1 MIIPA
6 GSRSLPAPRAVGAWL
21 LAPLRANEQPEPSRT
36 RLGRLTPWIAVVAA
50 VVTPFMAF
58 DRSRV
63 EGLGMG
69 AAVAAAVAVSV
80 TVALLGWQP
89 LNAWRFAAAV
99 AALWIIFGPA
109 AEESVSVLPLALPL
123 VLLIAGVAV
132 LARHRRA
139 LGWAGWAWTVVLV
152 LLGVTG
158 EAAVLYLVVFTLL
171 MLVVDARRQRTR
183 ARAEAASEREARLTR
198 EAESM
203 VLEERARIARELHDV
218 VAHHMS
224 MVAVQA
230 ETAPYRLEGVPD
242 PVREEFGSIARS
254 ARAAL
259 TDVRGILTVLR
270 DVDADVERAPQPGL
284 DGLEALVDS
293 ARAAGSQVELT
304 VTGRRRPLSAAL
316 EIGGYRI
323 VQESLANAARHAP
336 GAVVAVAVA
345 YRKRELEV
353 VVTNGPPTSPVAS
366 PATGDGAPD
375 EGGHGL
381 AGMRERAHL
390 LGGDVAAGPT
400 PDGGFRVAAT
410 LPLKEGTA

>member
-1 MIIPA
+1 MTTPA
-6 GSRSLPAPRAVGAWL
+6 SSRSLPTPRAVGTWL
-21 LAPLRANEQPEPSRT
+21 IAPLRASEEPDPPRT
-36 RLGRLTPWIAVVAA
+36 RLGRRGPWI
-50 VVTPFMAF
+50 
-58 DRSRV
+58 
-63 EGLGMG
+63 
-69 AAVAAAVAVSV
+69 AVAAAVVTVFLTFDRARAEGLGMVAAVAATVAASI
-80 TVALLGWQP
+80 TVALLGQQP
-89 LNAWRFAAAV
+89 LNAWRFAAAI
-99 AALWIIFGPA
+99 AALWIMFGPTA
-109 AEESVSVLPLALPL
+109 GDNVSVLPLALPI
-123 VLLIAGVAV
+123 VLMLAGVVV

-139 LGWAGWAWTVVLV
+139 LGWAVWTWTVVLV
-152 LLGVTG
+152 LLGVLG
-158 EAAVLYLVVFTLL
+158 EAGVGFLVLFTLV

-183 ARAEAASEREARLTR
+183 ARAEAVSEREARLTR

-270 DVDADVERAPQPGL
+270 DVDADVERTPQPGL
-284 DGLEALVDS
+284 DGLEALVES
-293 ARAAGSQVELT
+293 ARAAGSQVDLS

-323 VQESLANAARHAP
+323 VQESVANAARHAP
-336 GAVVAVAVA
+336 GAVVAVAVS

-353 VVTNGPPTSPVAS
+353 VVTNGPPASPVAS
-366 PATGDGAPD
+366 PATGDDASDG
-375 EGGHGL
+375 GGHGL
-381 AGMRERAHL
+381 VGMRERAHL
-390 LGGDVAAGPT
+390 LGGDVTAGPT

-410 LPLKEGTA
+410 LPLKEETA